1 MADDKPEEQVE
12 GATAATGVRMI
23 RVLLFGPI
31 TSHAKLLNYAHNT
44 HSQDDDEEDEVT
56 PGYKAPKKVDLAT
69 IQVGNCDT
77 AQVGT
82 HSYS

>member
-23 RVLLFGPI
+23 RVLLFCPI
-31 TSHAKLLNYAHNT
+31 TSHAKVAKLYTHT

-69 IQVGNCDT
+69 IQVG
-77 AQVGT
+77 
-82 HSYS
+82 SL